1 MKPFSVLRPLLE
13 AAAVVGILLMGLR
26 LLTGLF
32 GRKSRMY
39 QVGAARHFRLL
50 FWPLL
55 CLAVGLPFMASFLY
69 AASLSAY
76 ELLLLLVLAA
86 LILGFSMPA
95 FLLHGQYYL
104 RNQSTTVVFDP
115 RHNVLEV
122 HENGHQIP
130 FEKRDLAEARFVTC
144 TSDRLFWSPYN
155 YLHIRLHSGQSIVLT
170 SLLLPLEPVADFL
183 RNTSLQ
189 RQQRWFCWV

>member
-1 MKPFSVLRPLLE
+1 MKLFSVLRPLLE
-13 AAAVVGILLMGLR
+13 AAAAVGVVLMGLR

-32 GRKSRMY
+32 GRKSRVY
-39 QVGAARHFRLL
+39 RVGAARHFRLL

-55 CLAVGLPFMASFLY
+55 CLAVGLPFMASFVY

-76 ELLLLLVLAA
+76 ELLLLLALAA
-86 LILGFSMPA
+86 IILGFSVPA

-104 RNQSTTVVFDP
+104 RNQSTRVVFDP

-122 HENGHQIP
+122 YENDQRIP

-144 TSDRLFWSPYN
+144 TSDRLFWSSYN
-155 YLHIRLHSGQSIVLT
+155 YLQLQLHSGQVIVLT

-183 RNTSLQ
+183 RNAPLQ
-189 RQQRWFCWV
+189 RRQRWFCWV